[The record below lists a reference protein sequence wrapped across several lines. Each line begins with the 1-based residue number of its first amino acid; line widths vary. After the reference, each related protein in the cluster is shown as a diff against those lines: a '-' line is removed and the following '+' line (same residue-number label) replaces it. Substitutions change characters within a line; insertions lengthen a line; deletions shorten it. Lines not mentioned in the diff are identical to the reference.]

1 MNDVQTDDF
10 LAHYGVKGMKWGQR
24 KQSQA
29 DTLRRVGSG
38 NSSTADKVRAVGGMS
53 TLDVMRGGGNVKKAA
68 TKKADRIQGKINK
81 NDAKRDAR
89 DATREKANAARA
101 DAKTKRTFTD
111 GKKIAAD
118 VVLTGGLVTARDIA
132 KSSGYS
138 GGKATAIAVVG
149 GVPGALLASE
159 LKFRR

>member
-1 MNDVQTDDF
+1 MDDTDDF
-10 LAHYGVKGMKWGQR
+10 LAHYGVKGMKWGVR
-24 KQSQA
+24 KQRQA
-29 DTLRRVGSG
+29 DSLRRVSQGRGSKG
-38 NSSTADKVRAVGGMS
+38 DTAKAVAGMKTS
-53 TLDVMRGGGNVKKAA
+53 EFVRGGGSFKKAA
-68 TKKADRIQGKINK
+68 GKKADRIESKISK
-81 NDAKRDAR
+81 NNAKRDAR
-89 DATREKANAARA
+89 DATRAKASAARA
-101 DAKTKRTFTD
+101 DAKAKRSFTG

-118 VVLTGGLVTARDIA
+118 VLITGGLVTARDIA